1 MYKEMAMTIFTQ
13 TNPNRRSVMI
23 GMASTAAL
31 LPLSGPALALSD
43 SQATTHVNKLVAA
56 INKVISSG
64 KSEARMIKEFE
75 KIFVKYSDVKYLA
88 SYALGVEG
96 RRASPNQKKAFA
108 KAFQGYI
115 ARKYG
120 KRFREFIGG
129 RLEVLSTKT
138 VKSHVEV
145 KSVAYLKG
153 QSPFDVTFFVSDK
166 RGKPLFY
173 NMYIEGINMLLTE
186 RTEIGAM
193 LDKRKGNID
202 LLIKDLK
209 TAG

>member
-1 MYKEMAMTIFTQ
+1 MTIFTQ
-13 TNPNRRSVMI
+13 TNLDRRTAML
-23 GMASTAAL
+23 GMASTAAVV
-31 LPLSGPALALSD
+31 PLAGPAFALSD
-43 SQATTHVNKLVAA
+43 VQATAHVKKLVAA
-56 INKVISSG
+56 INKVIDSG
-64 KSEARMIKEFE
+64 KSESQMITEFE
-75 KIFVKYSDVKYLA
+75 KIFVKYSDIKYLA
-88 SYALGVEG
+88 SYALGIEG
-96 RRASPNQKKAFA
+96 RRASAGQKKAFA

-145 KSVAYLKG
+145 KAMAYLKG
-153 QSPFDVTFFVSDK
+153 KAPFDVTFYVSDK

-202 LLIKDLK
+202 QLIKDLK
-209 TAG
+209 RAG

>member
-1 MYKEMAMTIFTQ
+1 MLGLAATSAM
-13 TNPNRRSVMI
+13 
-23 GMASTAAL
+23 
-31 LPLSGPALALSD
+31 LPLATPALALSEG
-43 SQATTHVNKLVAA
+43 QATNHVTKLVAA
-56 INKVISSG
+56 INKVIASG
-64 KSEARMIKEFE
+64 KPESRMIQDFE

-96 RRASPNQKKAFA
+96 RRASTGQKRAFA

-120 KRFREFIGG
+120 KRFRSFIGG
-129 RLEVLSTKT
+129 RLDVQSTKT
-138 VKSHVEV
+138 VKSHIEV
-145 KSVAYLKG
+145 KAMARLKG
-153 QSPFDVTFFVSDK
+153 QAPFDVTFYVSDK
-166 RGKPLFY
+166 SGKPLFY

-193 LDKRKGNID
+193 LDKRKGNLD
-202 LLIKDLK
+202 QLIKDLK

>member
-1 MYKEMAMTIFTQ
+1 MLGLAS
-13 TNPNRRSVMI
+13 SV
-23 GMASTAAL
+23 AL
-31 LPLSGPALALSD
+31 LPLTNPVMALSD
-43 SQATTHVNKLVAA
+43 AQATAHVEKLVAA
-56 INKVISSG
+56 INKVIGSG
-64 KSEARMIKEFE
+64 KSESQMIKEFE
-75 KIFVKYSDVKYLA
+75 KIFVKYADVKYLA

-96 RRASPNQKKAFA
+96 RRASASQKKAFT

-120 KRFREFIGG
+120 KRFRKFIGG
-129 RLEVLSTKT
+129 RLEVLTTKT

-145 KSVAYLKG
+145 KSMAYLKG

-173 NMYIEGINMLLTE
+173 NMYIEGINMLLAE

-193 LDKRKGNID
+193 LDKRRGNID
-202 LLIKDLK
+202 RMTEDLK
-209 TAG
+209 RAG

>member
-1 MYKEMAMTIFTQ
+1 MTIFTQ
-13 TNPNRRSVMI
+13 NDLTRRKIVLGGATAI
-23 GMASTAAL
+23 ALGPLAS
-31 LPLSGPALALSD
+31 PALALTD
-43 SQATTHVNKLVAA
+43 GQASSHVQKLVAA
-56 INKVISSG
+56 INKVIASG
-64 KSEARMIKEFE
+64 KSEASMIKEFE
-75 KIFVKYSDVKYLA
+75 KIFVKYSDVGYLA
-88 SYALGVEG
+88 SYALGVEA
-96 RRASPNQKKAFA
+96 RQASAAQKRTFA
-108 KAFQGYI
+108 KSFQGYI

-129 RLEVLSTKT
+129 QLIVQSAKT

-145 KSVAYLKG
+145 KAFAHLKG
-153 QSPFDVTFFVSDK
+153 QAPFEVTFYVSDK

-193 LDKRKGNID
+193 LDKRKGNMD
-202 LLIKDLK
+202 QLIKDLK

>member
-1 MYKEMAMTIFTQ
+1 MTIFTR
-13 TNPNRRSVMI
+13 TKLDRRTVML
-23 GMASTAAL
+23 GMASSVAL
-31 LPLSGPALALSD
+31 LPMAGPALALSD
-43 SQATTHVNKLVAA
+43 AQATALVQKLLNA
-56 INKVISSG
+56 INKVIASG
-64 KSEARMIKEFE
+64 KSESHMIKEFE

-96 RRASPNQKKAFA
+96 RRATASQKKAFA

-145 KSVAYLKG
+145 KTMAYLKG

-166 RGKPLFY
+166 RGRPLFY

-209 TAG
+209 RAG

>member
-1 MYKEMAMTIFTQ
+1 MTIFTR
-13 TNPNRRSVMI
+13 TNPDRRAVML

-31 LPLSGPALALSD
+31 LPLAGPAFALSD
-43 SQATTHVNKLVAA
+43 AQATKHVKKLVAA
-56 INKVISSG
+56 INKVIDSG
-64 KSEARMIKEFE
+64 KSEANMIKEFE

-96 RRASPNQKKAFA
+96 RRASPAQKKAFA

-145 KSVAYLKG
+145 KTMAYLKG

-173 NMYIEGINMLLTE
+173 NMHIEGINMLLTE

-209 TAG
+209 RAG

>member
-1 MYKEMAMTIFTQ
+1 MTIFTRI
-13 TNPNRRSVMI
+13 NPNRRTVML
-23 GMASTAAL
+23 GLAASTAL
-31 LPLSGPALALSD
+31 LPMTTPAHAMSEGRA
-43 SQATTHVNKLVAA
+43 SSHVQKLVAA
-56 INKVISSG
+56 INKVITSG

-96 RRASPNQKKAFA
+96 RRASAAQKRSFA
-108 KAFQGYI
+108 KVFQGYI

-129 RLEVLSTKT
+129 RLEVQSAKT
-138 VKSHVEV
+138 VKSHIEV
-145 KSVAYLKG
+145 KAMAYLKG

-166 RGKPLFY
+166 SGKPLFY

-193 LDKRKGNID
+193 LDKRRGNID
-202 LLIKDLK
+202 QLIKDLK

>member
-1 MYKEMAMTIFTQ
+1 MTIFTQ
-13 TNPNRRSVMI
+13 TNPDRRAVML
-23 GMASTAAL
+23 GMASSIAL
-31 LPLSGPALALSD
+31 LPLAGPALALSD
-43 SQATTHVNKLVAA
+43 AEATTHVKKLVAA
-56 INKVISSG
+56 INKVIASG
-64 KSEARMIKEFE
+64 KSESQMIKEFE

-96 RRASPNQKKAFA
+96 RRASSSQKKAFA

-153 QSPFDVTFFVSDK
+153 QSPFDVTFYVSDK

-193 LDKRKGNID
+193 LDKRRGNID
-202 LLIKDLK
+202 QMIKDLK
-209 TAG
+209 RAG

>member
-1 MYKEMAMTIFTQ
+1 MTIFTR
-13 TNPNRRSVMI
+13 TNPDRRAVML
-23 GMASTAAL
+23 GMASSIAL
-31 LPLSGPALALSD
+31 LPLAGPALALSD
-43 SQATTHVNKLVAA
+43 AQATTHVKKLVAA
-56 INKVISSG
+56 INKVIASG
-64 KSEARMIKEFE
+64 KSESQMIKEFE

-96 RRASPNQKKAFA
+96 RRASSSQKKAFA

-193 LDKRKGNID
+193 LDKHRGNID
-202 LLIKDLK
+202 QLIKDLK
-209 TAG
+209 RAG

>member
-1 MYKEMAMTIFTQ
+1 MTIFTR
-13 TNPNRRSVMI
+13 TNPDRRAVML

-31 LPLSGPALALSD
+31 VPLAGPAFALSD
-43 SQATTHVNKLVAA
+43 AQATTHVKKLVAA
-56 INKVISSG
+56 INKIIDSG
-64 KSEARMIKEFE
+64 KSESQMIKEFE
-75 KIFVKYSDVKYLA
+75 KVFVKYSDVKYLA

-96 RRASPNQKKAFA
+96 RRASSSQKKAFA

-129 RLEVLSTKT
+129 KLEVLSTKT

-145 KSVAYLKG
+145 KTMAYLKG

-193 LDKRKGNID
+193 LDKRRGNID
-202 LLIKDLK
+202 QLIKDLK
-209 TAG
+209 RAG